1 MVQAA
6 RIFFDGNGVLLE
18 FNIPRVVHA
27 IGGDAENEKQRDG
40 AAEDMTP
47 PVHKVVDGKHL
58 ENPSEKKGDKVP
70 NYNHQQRIGR
80 SAELA
85 GRKVTIAMAAASRE

>member
-47 PVHKVVDGKHL
+47 PVSWQSIAQYGAAR
-58 ENPSEKKGDKVP
+58 NW
-70 NYNHQQRIGR
+70 R
-80 SAELA
+80 AERL
-85 GRKVTIAMAAASRE
+85 R